1 MDSLHRSDSRY
12 SDEDVAVD
20 VTLLTARSRQ
30 HAPPRK
36 GRSASRSMT
45 PAPRQKVSR
54 AKPNPSRRARTRP
67 VPEQPRKQALAQS
80 VPRRDSYVPHSRFR
94 IFRSPWREQIARR
107 QAFSRTTAADSGLG
121 DALSGIEPTAEQI
134 AFVKALNTKFR
145 RLEDAL
151 GAPFR
156 AYCGGKAGYMV
167 RRFSPGC
174 DTDDVLSQNKPIGMG
189 PKGLETYF
197 QKHYRI
203 SWARFLSAP
212 SDELGPMLA
221 KAADDAAAPR
231 TASKKRAPKHTA
243 EPKTPTRPK
252 AKTQRKAAS
261 DRKAAPDGTAAPM
274 PQEEQ
279 RSPRAEGTRSRFNR
293 QSQSAAPPPGN
304 MPVPSPQ
311 VESEGAEDK
320 ELDAIAESMRELKE
334 LIAKAMK

>member
-1 MDSLHRSDSRY
+1 M
-12 SDEDVAVD
+12 
-20 VTLLTARSRQ
+20 
-30 HAPPRK
+30 
-36 GRSASRSMT
+36 
-45 PAPRQKVSR
+45 
-54 AKPNPSRRARTRP
+54 
-67 VPEQPRKQALAQS
+67 KQAPAQS
-80 VPRRDSYVPHSRFR
+80 VQRRGSYVPHSRFR

-189 PKGLETYF
+189 PKGLESYF
-197 QKHYRI
+197 QKHYGI

-212 SDELGPMLA
+212 SEELGPVLA
-221 KAADDAAAPR
+221 KAANDVTASRTAPR
-231 TASKKRAPKHTA
+231 KRAPKPTA
-243 EPKTPTRPK
+243 EPKTPPHPK
-252 AKTQRKAAS
+252 ARAQRRAAPS
-261 DRKAAPDGTAAPM
+261 RKAAPDDATVPM

-279 RSPRAEGTRSRFNR
+279 RSPRAESPRSRVNR
-293 QSQSAAPPPGN
+293 QSQGAAPPPGD

-311 VESEGAEDK
+311 VESEEAEDK
-320 ELDAIAESMRELKE
+320 ELDSITESMRELKE